1 MPCSTVELGG
11 EYPASRFAN
20 PHSWHL
26 IPRATTRPLDSP
38 AGGRCRNH
46 HGPSYGHPP
55 TMPDLAFPYR
65 HSHQSHARVSTAA
78 HPQPGRAH
86 RDACARGLCAS
97 SATPVIVAAR
107 TTLIPLS
114 VVFPAEAHR
123 SVSTAALRSAFSTC
137 GLVCALAL
145 REPRALAQ
153 ALGAA
158 RSTGRELARDART
171 VIVALGAEIS
181 RPLLAVCQ

>member
-1 MPCSTVELGG
+1 MIPSPVALGFVPPPG
-11 EYPASRFAN
+11 TEYTQPRKPFARTI
-20 PHSWHL
+20 W
-26 IPRATTRPLDSP
+26 A
-38 AGGRCRNH
+38 
-46 HGPSYGHPP
+46 
-55 TMPDLAFPYR
+55 PDLNAFVY
-65 HSHQSHARVSTAA
+65 A
-78 HPQPGRAH
+78 
-86 RDACARGLCAS
+86 D
-97 SATPVIVAAR
+97 
-107 TTLIPLS
+107 IPLS

>member
-1 MPCSTVELGG
+1 
-11 EYPASRFAN
+11 
-20 PHSWHL
+20 
-26 IPRATTRPLDSP
+26 
-38 AGGRCRNH
+38 
-46 HGPSYGHPP
+46 
-55 TMPDLAFPYR
+55 MPDLAFPYR

-114 VVFPAEAHR
+114 VDFPAEAHR